1 MEENKFP
8 KKDSKGRDIT
18 PHITKPIVQAEEV
31 KDSAFKKAAKIF
43 FSEDIDHVTDSIVD
57 EFVKPRTMSF
67 GMDLVRKTKEFLYNS
82 FVDFAGSIFWGKGP
96 SNNGYGRN
104 NSSYT
109 SYSKYGKGYNGYS
122 GNYNYNSYYNQE
134 PDNYYYYNGA
144 YYNNNQ
150 PPEMIRHDIV
160 RERPVKEEGKSKQ
173 VINDLRH
180 VIRTTKDHCV
190 SVADYYVAVGV
201 KPSELD
207 PLDYEYVWTGA
218 MLDGCKPRWTRR
230 GYVLDLPNPIPK
242 P

>member
-31 KDSAFKKAAKIF
+31 KDSPFKKAAKLF

-57 EFVKPRTMSF
+57 EFVKPRTVSF
-67 GMDLVRKTKEFLYNS
+67 GKDLVRKTKEFFHNS
-82 FVDFAGSIFWGKGP
+82 LTDFIDAIFYG
-96 SNNGYGRN
+96 NNRN

-122 GNYNYNSYYNQE
+122 SSYSYNSYYNTE

-144 YYNNNQ
+144 YHKDDQ
-150 PPEMIRHDIV
+150 PHGMVRHDIV
-160 RERPVKEEGKSKQ
+160 RERPIKEEGKSKD
-173 VINDLRH
+173 VINNLRH
-180 VIRTTKDHCV
+180 VIRVTKDHCV

-201 KPSELD
+201 HPSELD
-207 PLDYEYVWTGA
+207 QLDYEYVWTGS

-230 GYVLDLPNPIPK
+230 GFVLDLPNPIPK